1 MSNLEEGDEAGE
13 TAEDAKG
20 PERVGRDERAAD
32 RQQGPALTSVSTQ
45 PCHSRGCYVNSS
57 SGEKVIAPIATPHS
71 LGGRQLVSPGQT
83 KAGQRQVEHGEADG
97 GDEGEADAVLLLPS
111 TLREPE

>member
-1 MSNLEEGDEAGE
+1 MPQTDS
-13 TAEDAKG
+13 
-20 PERVGRDERAAD
+20 RDLLS
-32 RQQGPALTSVSTQ
+32 PALVRSRATAVASTSTVSI
-45 PCHSRGCYVNSS
+45 
-57 SGEKVIAPIATPHS
+57 GEKVIAPIAIPHS

-97 GDEGEADAVLLLPS
+97 GDEGETDAVLLLPT